1 MFNTL
6 LVLLCYANGQKE
18 NDTNLI
24 IVQVVH
30 RRLAARNVL
39 LGTDHT
45 VKITGFGPL
54 TADPEEDGNA
64 KQRVWW

>member
-1 MFNTL
+1 MPT
-6 LVLLCYANGQKE
+6 GKRE

-39 LGTDHT
+39 LGADHT

-64 KQRVWW
+64 KQRVGW